1 MQTITTT
8 NKQNKAKGEAVQTC
22 KSLLLQKKNMIKKK
36 VFFTLLRLYIKS
48 GEEEEN
54 FFFFLEMNK
63 KEFLKFK
70 K

>member
-1 MQTITTT
+1 
-8 NKQNKAKGEAVQTC
+8 
-22 KSLLLQKKNMIKKK
+22 MIKKK
-36 VFFTLLRLYIKS
+36 VFFSLLRLYIKS

-63 KEFLKFK
+63 KEFLKIK